1 MTELL
6 ARNADCI
13 LWLARYMERAENL
26 ARILGV
32 AETFARD
39 RTGRNWLAVVQ
50 INADEELFFT
60 RHRVADARTVPHF
73 YVLDTENPNSII
85 SSVKAARENARTLR
99 PLISIE
105 MWRQIN
111 RMNSWMSGLSANAV
125 LPANLASLC
134 EEIKEACQLHMGIT
148 EGTFYRDQAH
158 YFYHLG
164 KAVERADQ
172 TTRLLDIKY
181 HTLLPRPQDV
191 GSPLDISHWNALLKA
206 VAGYQASRRVLAG
219 RITPKSVAAF
229 LLFSDSFPR
238 SVILCVRQMDW
249 LLTQLR
255 TRYHL
260 RGGSRALEL
269 LDELRAALTEQ
280 TIEQVIDLGL
290 HEFIDWVQQK
300 LIQIFAEVQGTFCVV
315 RRTEAAE

>member
-1 MTELL
+1 MSELL
-6 ARNADCI
+6 ARNADSI
-13 LWLARYMERAENL
+13 IWLARYMERIENL

-39 RTGRNWLAVVQ
+39 RSGANWLPVVQ
-50 INADEELFFT
+50 INADGERFFA
-60 RHRVADARTVPHF
+60 RHRIADAQTVPHF
-73 YVLDTENPNSII
+73 YILDPENPTSII
-85 SSVKAARENARTLR
+85 SSVRAARENARSLR

-111 RMNSWMSGLSANAV
+111 RMSSWMTGLSANAV
-125 LPANLASLC
+125 SPGNLSALC
-134 EEIKEACQLHMGIT
+134 TEIKEACQLHVGIT

-164 KAVERADQ
+164 KNLERADQ

-181 HTLLPRPQDV
+181 HTLLPRPEDV

-206 VAGYQASRRVLAG
+206 AAGYQASRRVLAG
-219 RITPKSVAAF
+219 SITPKSVAAF

-255 TRYHL
+255 SRYNL
-260 RGGSRALEL
+260 RGGGEALEL
-269 LDELRAALTEQ
+269 LDELRAVLSDRN
-280 TIEQVIDLGL
+280 IDDVINAGL
-290 HEFIDWVQQK
+290 HEFIDWIQK
-300 LIQIFAEVQGTFCVV
+300 QLMLIFAELREAFCPS
-315 RRTEAAE
+315 R

>member
-1 MTELL
+1 MSELL
-6 ARNADCI
+6 SRNADSI
-13 LWLARYMERAENL
+13 IWLARYMERIENL

-39 RTGRNWLAVVQ
+39 QGGRNWMAVVR
-50 INADEELFFT
+50 INADEERFFA
-60 RHRVADARTVPHF
+60 RQRIADARTVPYF
-73 YVLDTENPNSII
+73 YILDTDNPTSIL
-85 SSVKAARENARTLR
+85 SSMRAARENARSLR
-99 PLISIE
+99 PLISTE
-105 MWRQIN
+105 MWRQLN
-111 RMNSWMSGLSANAV
+111 QMSSWMGALSANAV
-125 LPANLASLC
+125 APANLSALC
-134 EEIKEACQLHMGIT
+134 TEIKEACQLHLGIT

-158 YFYHLG
+158 YFYMLG
-164 KAVERADQ
+164 KNLERADQ

-181 HTLLPRPQDV
+181 HTLLPRPEDV
-191 GSPLDISHWNALLKA
+191 GSPLDISHWNALLRA
-206 VAGYQASRRVLAG
+206 AAGYQASRRVLAG
-219 RITPKSVAAF
+219 AITPKNVAAF

-280 TIEQVIDLGL
+280 TIDDIINRGL
-290 HEFIDWVQQK
+290 HEFIDWVQQH
-300 LIQIFAEVQGTFCVV
+300 LILVFGEISDTFCQS
-315 RRTEAAE
+315 R